1 MVLADRSF
9 SGVGTGAQVLSTSV
23 FIVIALDGAMP
34 GDCGEAGILC
44 KVGPVIGTGE
54 GAGAPDGIGTLTVVM
69 GEGAITAV
77 VADTNGCA
85 KGGPG
90 ECPSPDI
97 SLIFDT
103 VLNRGAFKAGA
114 GTV

>member
-1 MVLADRSF
+1 MVLADRSLG
-9 SGVGTGAQVLSTSV
+9 GVGTGAQVLSTSV
-23 FIVIALDGAMP
+23 FIGIAHDGVLP
-34 GDCGEAGILC
+34 GDCGDAGILC
-44 KVGPVIGTGE
+44 NMGPVTGTGE
-54 GAGAPDGIGTLTVVM
+54 GAGAPDGIGTVTVIK
-69 GEGAITAV
+69 GEGARTVV
-77 VADTNGCA
+77 VAVTNGCA